1 MSIKTRKINKTLFNK
16 QLALPLSFK
25 SIKNRDNFLIS
36 HCNYSAIKLIDNPFY
51 LHKKIQS
58 IPAAI
63 IFGPRGSGKTHLSSI
78 FQENNNSIYLTEL
91 RSFNLDLVNK
101 GNSYVVDDFVPGK
114 KYPAK
119 IVMHFLNRVSN
130 VDGSVLFLS
139 RFSPHKM
146 DWGLEDLNSR
156 IRSLISSE
164 IKMPDDLLLYSF
176 MVKYSNDKKLFLSDS
191 HILYIL
197 QRIERNFDSVIK
209 IVDKLDLCSLE
220 TKQKISY
227 KIIRTIFES

>member
-1 MSIKTRKINKTLFNK
+1 
-16 QLALPLSFK
+16 
-25 SIKNRDNFLIS
+25 
-36 HCNYSAIKLIDNPFY
+36 
-51 LHKKIQS
+51 
-58 IPAAI
+58 
-63 IFGPRGSGKTHLSSI
+63 
-78 FQENNNSIYLTEL
+78 
-91 RSFNLDLVNK
+91 
-101 GNSYVVDDFVPGK
+101 
-114 KYPAK
+114 
-119 IVMHFLNRVSN
+119 
-130 VDGSVLFLS
+130 
-139 RFSPHKM
+139 M